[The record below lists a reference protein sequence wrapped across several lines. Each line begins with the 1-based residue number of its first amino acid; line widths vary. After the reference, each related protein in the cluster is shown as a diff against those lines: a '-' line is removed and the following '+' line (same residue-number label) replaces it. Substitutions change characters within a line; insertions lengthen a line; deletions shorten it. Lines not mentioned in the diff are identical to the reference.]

1 MKFFGEKPTSA
12 TTEDFFGI
20 FAAFIM
26 NFTVSD
32 SIMYRSVFEQYCMKL
47 LRERFSI
54 ECRKSR
60 TISQQP
66 IRGKSQLE
74 LRVKTAKRF
83 KRGKTRAT
91 KLCLAF

>member
-47 LRERFSI
+47 LQSAFRLSVEKVEPYHNSQSEERRI
-54 ECRKSR
+54 YLEE
-60 TISQQP
+60 P
-66 IRGKSQLE
+66 IRTQSKNCKAL
-74 LRVKTAKRF
+74 
-83 KRGKTRAT
+83 
-91 KLCLAF
+91 

>member
-32 SIMYRSVFEQYCMKL
+32 SIMYRSVFRLYCMEL
-47 LRERFSI
+47 LRERLLI
-54 ECRKSR
+54 ECRKSI

-66 IRGKSQLE
+66 IRGKE
-74 LRVKTAKRF
+74 NIPC
-83 KRGKTRAT
+83 RAN
-91 KLCLAF
+91 